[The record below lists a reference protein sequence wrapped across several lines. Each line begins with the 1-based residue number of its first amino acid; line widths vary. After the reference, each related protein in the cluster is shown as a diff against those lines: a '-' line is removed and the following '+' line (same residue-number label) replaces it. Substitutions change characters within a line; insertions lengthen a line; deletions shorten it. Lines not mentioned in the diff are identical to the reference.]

1 MEIFFIIIFLL
12 VIVWA
17 WNADNNIT
25 LETEEDLSTDI
36 PIKNQKTKSKTN
48 TKNNNLIESFKRMNM
63 FEKTKFFMFGWK
75 RPPMPFLVKLGI
87 FLFSLFVITFPLVF
101 IVDGKYEWI
110 FFVNFG
116 LCLFVGYFAKID
128 DFNSLVEKAF
138 EKEFG
143 MTQEEFFYGG
153 DDNSSVPI
161 YQSED
166 LDKSDTPI
174 IEKINEYSSLTN
186 RNGDNLMLAHVYFL
200 YCLIY
205 ISLIIGIYLTN

>member
-48 TKNNNLIESFKRMNM
+48 TKNNNLIESFKKMNI
-63 FEKTKFFMFGWK
+63 FEKMKFWFFGWK
-75 RPPMPFLVKLGI
+75 RPPAPSSVKLSAY
-87 FLFSLFVITFPLVF
+87 LFILAIITSPLNF
-101 IVDGKYEWI
+101 IVDEKYQWI
-110 FFVNFG
+110 SFVIG
-116 LCLFVGYFAKID
+116 GAWLFSYYFIR
-128 DFNSLVEKAF
+128 DFDPLKYNSMVKKAF

-143 MTQEEFFYGG
+143 ITEDEFFTAGT
-153 DDNSSVPI
+153 DNSSI
-161 YQSED
+161 
-166 LDKSDTPI
+166 TF